1 MGKTAYWRRAPGMKT
16 KSFQK
21 LNEAVNFYK
30 LSSDLTGKSGE
41 QNNQAVRAPK
51 SDGGGN
57 I

>member
-1 MGKTAYWRRAPGMKT
+1 MKT